1 MKEFFD
7 VMHIDAVL
15 QLKNRFGIM
24 DTEQVHFDDALGR
37 ILAVDFSAPQDI
49 PGFDRSTMD
58 GYAVCAASTY
68 GASEGNPA
76 YLEVVGAVGMGQIPD
91 HCIGPGQASRIATG
105 GMLPQGADSVVMVE
119 HADVIDETT
128 IEVFHSVAPGHHIV
142 AKDEDA
148 AKGQILVKCGT
159 RLRPQEI
166 GLLAACGVTMVS
178 VFRQPR
184 IGIISSGDEVVSV
197 AVAPEVGQ
205 VRDVNTYTLAS
216 LVRQVGG
223 IPIFYGIVKDRY
235 DDLLEVCNR
244 AVMETDMVFVS
255 GGSSVG
261 TRDLTEKVLTA
272 LPRSEILVHGVSISP
287 GKPTI
292 LASCGNKPFWGLP
305 GHITSAM
312 VIFTVLV
319 RPFIAHISGLQNDL
333 FVSIPAILSRNVA
346 SAQGRIDFVRVRLI
360 KANNSPKPWA
370 EPVLGASGLIR
381 TMVEADGLIAVD
393 MNCEGLE
400 KGAEVEVIFFQF

>member
-15 QLKNRFGIM
+15 ELKKRFGTVG
-24 DTEQVHFDDALGR
+24 TEQVHLDNALGR

-76 YLEVVGAVGMGQIPD
+76 YLAIVGAVGMGQIPD
-91 HCIGPGQASRIATG
+91 HSVGPGQASRIATG

-119 HADVIDETT
+119 HADILDETT
-128 IEVFHSVAPGHHIV
+128 IEVFHSVAPGQHIV

-148 AKGQILVKCGT
+148 AEGQILLRGGS
-159 RLRPQEI
+159 RLRPQDL
-166 GLLAACGVTMVS
+166 GLLATCGVTMVS
-178 VFRQPR
+178 VFRQPL
-184 IGIISSGDEVVSV
+184 IGIISTGDEVVSV
-197 AVAPEVGQ
+197 DASPQIGQ
-205 VRDVNTYTLAS
+205 VRDVNTSTLAS
-216 LVRQVGG
+216 LVRQIGG
-223 IPIFYGIVKDRY
+223 QSISYGIVEDHY
-235 DDLLEVCNR
+235 EDLWAACNR
-244 AVMETDMVFVS
+244 ALIETDMVLVT

-261 TRDLTEKVLTA
+261 TRDLTERVLSA
-272 LPRSEILVHGVSISP
+272 LPQSEILVHGVSISP

-292 LASCGNKPFWGLP
+292 LARCGNKPFWGLP
-305 GHITSAM
+305 GHVTSAM

-319 RPFIAHISGLQNDL
+319 RPFCAHISGWLND
-333 FVSIPAILSRNVA
+333 FPVRIPAVLSRNVA
-346 SAQGRIDFVRVRLI
+346 SAQGRIDFVRVRLVTT
-360 KANNSPKPWA
+360 PDGPRPWA

-393 MNCEGLE
+393 MNSEGLE
-400 KGAEVEVIFFQF
+400 KGAEVEVTLF